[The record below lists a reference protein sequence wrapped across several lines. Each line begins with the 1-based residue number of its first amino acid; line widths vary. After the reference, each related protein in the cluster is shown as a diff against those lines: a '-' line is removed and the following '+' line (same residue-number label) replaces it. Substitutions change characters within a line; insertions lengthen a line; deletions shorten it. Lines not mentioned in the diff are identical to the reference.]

1 MEKEIRT
8 MKANNPATNTTN
20 GSITGS
26 NHVEITTAG
35 SQFQQKLITLDGAV
49 AIHAK
54 LGESY
59 RVVNNEGANLNNL
72 VALRVFNNLEV
83 YFDDN
88 TQLIIEK
95 AF

>member
-1 MEKEIRT
+1 
-8 MKANNPATNTTN
+8 
-20 GSITGS
+20 
-26 NHVEITTAG
+26 
-35 SQFQQKLITLDGAV
+35 LDGAV

-54 LGESY
+54 PGESY
-59 RVVNNEGANLNNL
+59 RVVNDEGANLNNL
-72 VALRVFNNLEV
+72 VALRVFNNLDV